1 MSSQPPSRSPK
12 PRRVA
17 LLLCAVA
24 IGAIVL
30 AASGVMDR
38 AKSRQEVATWTNDQ
52 AIQTVRLVQPVRG
65 PSEQELVLPG
75 NVAAFYSGS
84 LFARASGYVTD
95 WRKDIGAHVTKGEIL
110 ATISAPDLDQ
120 QLEEAKAQLV
130 QLQATVE
137 QAQANSDLGKV
148 TDQRTAQLV
157 AQGWTSKE
165 QGDTDHLTAAA
176 RVAAVAVAKANV
188 VAQQAAVSRLEEL
201 KRFEEIKAPFDGV
214 VTARNVDVGDLLT
227 AGGTAGRA
235 LFQIADIHRMRI
247 YVSVP
252 QGFLGELAPGV
263 KATLVLPGLKQTFEA
278 EMVSTSNSLVENSR
292 TALIELQADNPDGKL
307 WPGAFTEVHFHIPS
321 NPDTLFVPLTA
332 LVFGAQGMQVAAV
345 DTNDKVALKTVRLGR
360 NLGNRVE
367 VESGVALGDR
377 LIDNPTESTQT
388 GDVVQVA
395 AAADGKT
402 PTVASEAKAEPT
414 PAKSD

>member
-1 MSSQPPSRSPK
+1 MSSQPPARSPK
-12 PRRVA
+12 PRRIA

-24 IGAIVL
+24 IGAVVL
-30 AASGVMDR
+30 AVSGVTDR
-38 AKSRQEVATWTNDQ
+38 ARSRQEVATWTNDQ
-52 AIQTVRLVQPVRG
+52 AIQTVRLVQPMRG
-65 PSEQELVLPG
+65 PGEQDLILPG

-84 LFARASGYVTD
+84 LFARASGYVTA
-95 WRKDIGAHVTKGEIL
+95 WNKDIGAHVTKGEIL

-120 QLEEAKAQLV
+120 QLEEARAQLM
-130 QLQATVE
+130 QLQASVE

-176 RVAAVAVAKANV
+176 RVAAVDVAKANV
-188 VAQQAAVSRLEEL
+188 AAQQAAVNRLEEL
-201 KRFEEIKAPFDGV
+201 KRFEDIKAPFDGV
-214 VTARNVDVGDLLT
+214 VTARNVDLGDLLT

-235 LFQIADIHRMRI
+235 LFQIADIHRMRV
-247 YVSVP
+247 YVNVP

-263 KATLVLPGLKQTFEA
+263 KATLILPGLKENFEA
-278 EMVSTSNSLVENSR
+278 EMVSTSNSLVQNSR

-307 WPGAFTEVHFHIPS
+307 WPGAFAEVHFHIPS

-332 LVFGAQGMQVAAV
+332 LVFGAHGMQVAAV
-345 DTNDKVALKTVRLGR
+345 DASDKVALKTVRLGR

-367 VESGVALGDR
+367 VESGVSLSDR
-377 LIDNPTESTQT
+377 LIDNPPESTQT

-395 AAADGKT
+395 AADSKAA
-402 PTVASEAKAEPT
+402 TVASDPKAEPA